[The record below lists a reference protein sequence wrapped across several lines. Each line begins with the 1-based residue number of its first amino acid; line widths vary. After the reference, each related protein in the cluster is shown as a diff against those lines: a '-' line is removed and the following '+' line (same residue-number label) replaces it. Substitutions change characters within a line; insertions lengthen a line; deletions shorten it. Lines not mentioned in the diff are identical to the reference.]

1 VSERVHV
8 GPEAIGTP
16 LRGPA
21 AITSFLRAKAKMRP
35 SATGLSSASSPS
47 LLATPP
53 LHDPPRTGE
62 EAPKILENDV
72 DHVLASWRH
81 IAIAFWRRETRP
93 DAIERL
99 GLALRALQDATGH
112 APGLFMVIGESAP
125 LPSAEARALS
135 ATVLRRF
142 AARVFRR
149 DLRGRRLPSRGGPRG
164 RCGYFAACE
173 GSVSIQIIRQHRR
186 CVDVGRDAHTGG
198 RRSLGAGERLSWLLY
213 TAPRGP
219 AQANRSGRTV
229 GPAPRRISRRAQCEP
244 SPCI

>member
-21 AITSFLRAKAKMRP
+21 AITSFLSAKAKMRP

-135 ATVLRRF
+135 ATVLRR
-142 AARVFRR
+142 
-149 DLRGRRLPSRGGPRG
+149 LPLA
-164 RCGYFAACE
+164 F
-173 GSVSIQIIRQHRR
+173 SV
-186 CVDVGRDAHTGG
+186 VTFE
-198 RRSLGAGERLSWLLY
+198 GAGFRAAAVRAVVAGISLLAKVPY
-213 TAPRGP
+213 PYKSFASIEDASTWVAMRTRADGEASVP
-219 AQANRSGRTV
+219 AKALMVAVHGAQGA
-229 GPAPRRISRRAQCEP
+229 RAG
-244 SPCI
+244 